1 MAVGGR
7 FRHDTNLMFGGGTGP
22 AGIPQT
28 TVALAAAILVSG
40 LFAAVFARRGG
51 RYRMLPGWALSWLVF
66 GVVLLALEHLRR
78 AWSFPLLG
86 ALMFVSL
93 RDYYFVAPVRP
104 RDRYVILASYLAIP
118 VALLTAG
125 RQDAD
130 TFLATIPIAL
140 FLLIPAFLAVGRSEA
155 GLLDSV
161 GRSLLGVVFF
171 VFCTAH
177 LALFVGKPQ
186 GLLELFG
193 VLVLSADLPQRIGG
207 PYSPG
212 RPWGRTLAGLV
223 LGLLLATGM
232 GYLLGPHAGI
242 SDDDGLRAG
251 FFVWVAV
258 VVGASVSVAVA
269 RDLDLKATVGGLSRG
284 AFLDRMVPAVYAA
297 PMMFHYIDHFA

>member
-1 MAVGGR
+1 MEIGGVTIPLLTAALGAAV
-7 FRHDTNLMFGGGTGP
+7 L
-22 AGIPQT
+22 IC
-28 TVALAAAILVSG
+28 G
-40 LFAAVFARRGG
+40 LFAAAFAPRGG
-51 RYRMLPGWALSWLVF
+51 RYRMLPGWAFSWLLF
-66 GVVLLALEHLRR
+66 GLVLLALTYLPRSY
-78 AWSFPLLG
+78 SFPLLG
-86 ALMFVSL
+86 LLMFVSL

-118 VALLTAG
+118 VALITAA

-130 TFLATIPIAL
+130 TFLATIPITL
-140 FLLIPAFLAVGRSEA
+140 FLVIPAFLAVGRTEA

-177 LALFVGKPQ
+177 LALFVGKSQ

-193 VLVLSADLPQRIGG
+193 VLVLAADLPQRIGG

-212 RPWGRTLAGLV
+212 RPVGRTIFGLFIGLLAATGLGYVLGPEAGL
-223 LGLLLATGM
+223 
-232 GYLLGPHAGI
+232 

-251 FFVWVAV
+251 FFVWLAVA
-258 VVGASVSVAVA
+258 VGASVSVAVA

-297 PMMFHYIDHFA
+297 PMMFHYIDHFT